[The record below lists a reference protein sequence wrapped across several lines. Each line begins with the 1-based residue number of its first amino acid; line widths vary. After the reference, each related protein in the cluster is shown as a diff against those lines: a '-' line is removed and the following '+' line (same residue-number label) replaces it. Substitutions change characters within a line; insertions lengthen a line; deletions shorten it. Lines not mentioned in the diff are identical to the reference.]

1 MRNIKH
7 ISILVAFLM
16 QMVGWNAY
24 SSGQVCMFDYVD
36 MLSYFFNDYSIV
48 RFQGS
53 DRAIDR
59 NKKIILPFSYDNL
72 IYNGDGTFIGRKNDT
87 FFVPTPP
94 HNYVSDCYFSTSEYL
109 VDSTGKILVEGP
121 NSVWN
126 IDGTIYTELY
136 APISGVE
143 RHDLKENKRYYLGR
157 SNEITNVS
165 SEHYMRCIYHGKRAH
180 DDASDDVK
188 NGRIY
193 SSGIDIC
200 GYCDKNGNWEMLL
213 TDCSDIS
220 WVSPIED
227 GHVLVISTKY
237 YMLYENFRLKKKL
250 KRKRVDGIRCQ
261 SLDSLDIDY
270 ESIQYSEDN
279 FILPRKGMETIVI
292 NTQGKYVDLKKRIYG
307 PFHNGYVV
315 AKSAKGYTIIDEK
328 GNDMLRASYDDIEWC
343 SSVNDTSYFRVKKE
357 GKQMVVRYDGL
368 ILPYSEM
375 GDSLYDG
382 RLMVK
387 KNGEW
392 GYVDQKWKEVIECHF
407 EEMGPFFKGYAVVKR
422 DGKWGIIDVN
432 GAIKVECMYDD
443 CHLFFEGYAAV
454 KRDGKWGFV
463 DLNGTV
469 KIEFTY
475 DECHPFSEGMAA
487 VKKDGKWFFID
498 KRGEVIC
505 FALPSEKL
513 KEQGAK

>member
-1 MRNIKH
+1 MRNLKH

-24 SSGQVCMFDYVD
+24 SSGQVCMFDYVIR
-36 MLSYFFNDYSIV
+36 DYDDYNYTIV
-48 RFQGS
+48 RYQGRY
-53 DRAIDR
+53 RAIDR
-59 NKKIILPFSYDNL
+59 NKKIILPFAYDDL

-87 FFVPTPP
+87 SFVPTPP
-94 HNYVSDCYFSTSEYL
+94 HNYMSDCYFSTSEYL
-109 VDSTGKILVEGP
+109 VDSTGKILVESP
-121 NSVWN
+121 NIWN

-136 APISGVE
+136 ATISDVE

-157 SNEITNVS
+157 SDEITNVS
-165 SEHYMRCIYHGKRAH
+165 SEHYMRCIYHDKGFHNAI
-180 DDASDDVK
+180 DDVK

-193 SSGIDIC
+193 SSCIDTC

-270 ESIQYSEDN
+270 ESIQYSEGN
-279 FILPRKGMETIVI
+279 FILPRKGMETILI

-307 PFHNGYVV
+307 SFLNGYVV
-315 AKSAKGYTIIDEK
+315 AKSTKGYTIIDEK

-368 ILPYSEM
+368 ILPYSEI
-375 GDSLYDG
+375 GNGLYEG

-387 KNGEW
+387 KNGGW

-432 GAIKVECMYDD
+432 GAVKIECMYDK
-443 CHLFFEGYAAV
+443 CQLFCEGYAAV
-454 KRDGKWGFV
+454 KRDGKWGFI
-463 DLNGTV
+463 DLNGTE
-469 KIEFTY
+469 KIECTY
-475 DECHPFSEGMAA
+475 DDCHWFFEGMAA
-487 VKKDGKWFFID
+487 VMKDGKWFFID

-505 FALPSEKL
+505 FALPSEKI

>member
-1 MRNIKH
+1 MTKRRYVFIALLMH
-7 ISILVAFLM
+7 IT
-16 QMVGWNAY
+16 GWNAY
-24 SSGQVCMFDYVD
+24 SSGQVCMFDYVTR
-36 MLSYFFNDYSIV
+36 DYDDYNYTIV
-48 RFQGS
+48 HYQG
-53 DRAIDR
+53 RYRTIDR
-59 NKKIILPFSYDNL
+59 NKKIILPFAYDNL

-87 FFVPTPP
+87 FFVPTSP
-94 HNYVSDCYFSTSEYL
+94 HKYLRDCYFSTSEYL
-109 VDSTGKILVEGP
+109 IDSTGKILVESP

-136 APISGVE
+136 SRGGSAVH
-143 RHDLKENKRYYLGR
+143 RHDLKENKCYYLGR
-157 SNEITNVS
+157 ANEITNVS
-165 SEHYMRCIYHGKRAH
+165 SEHYMRCIYHDKGVH
-180 DDASDDVK
+180 VASDDVE

-213 TDCSDIS
+213 TNCSDIS

-237 YMLYENFRLKKKL
+237 YKLYNDFRLKKKL

-261 SLDSLDIDY
+261 SLDSLNIEY
-270 ESIQYSEDN
+270 ESIQYSEGN
-279 FILPRKGMETIVI
+279 FIIPRKGMETIVI

-343 SSVNDTSYFRVKKE
+343 SSVNDTSYFRVKKG

-387 KNGEW
+387 KNGGW

-407 EEMGPFFKGYAVVKR
+407 EEMGPFFKGYALVKR

-432 GAIKVECMYDD
+432 GAVKVECMYDD

-463 DLNGTV
+463 DLNGTE
-469 KIEFTY
+469 KIEFAY

-498 KRGEVIC
+498 KEGATIG
-505 FALPSEKL
+505 FTLLDDHPSHTE
-513 KEQGAK
+513 

>member
-1 MRNIKH
+1 MRNLKH

-24 SSGQVCMFDYVD
+24 SSGQVCMFDYVIR
-36 MLSYFFNDYSIV
+36 DYDDYNYTIV
-48 RFQGS
+48 RYQGRY
-53 DRAIDR
+53 RAIDR
-59 NKKIILPFSYDNL
+59 NKKIILPFAYDDL

-87 FFVPTPP
+87 SFVPTPP
-94 HNYVSDCYFSTSEYL
+94 HNYMSDCYFSTSEYL
-109 VDSTGKILVEGP
+109 VDSTGKILVESP
-121 NSVWN
+121 NIWN

-136 APISGVE
+136 ATISDVE

-157 SNEITNVS
+157 SDEITNVS
-165 SEHYMRCIYHGKRAH
+165 SEHYMRCIYHDKGFHNAI
-180 DDASDDVK
+180 DDVK

-193 SSGIDIC
+193 SSCIDTC

-270 ESIQYSEDN
+270 ESIQYSEGN
-279 FILPRKGMETIVI
+279 FILPRKGMETILI

-307 PFHNGYVV
+307 SFLNGYVV
-315 AKSAKGYTIIDEK
+315 AKSTKGYTIIDEK

-368 ILPYSEM
+368 ILPYSEI
-375 GDSLYDG
+375 GNGLYEG

-387 KNGEW
+387 KNGGW

-432 GAIKVECMYDD
+432 GAVKIECMYDK
-443 CHLFFEGYAAV
+443 CQLFCEGYAAV
-454 KRDGKWGFV
+454 KRDWKWGFI
-463 DLNGTV
+463 DLNGTE
-469 KIEFTY
+469 KIECTY
-475 DECHPFSEGMAA
+475 DDCHWFFEGMAA
-487 VKKDGKWFFID
+487 VMKDGKWFFID

-505 FALPSEKL
+505 FSLPSEKI